1 MHKMKHL
8 ILDLFMKASDI
19 CIKHGYNGEIEHCRN
34 LKFENIDEGE
44 FLNQYVWVVL
54 SSGMQNQIAQKM
66 YDKLIETGDVD
77 TIKHPLKNKA
87 IKKAF
92 ENYKYWFKKLKLADN
107 KVEYLGSLY
116 FIGDIT
122 KYHLA
127 RNLGIDVAKPDRHLV
142 RLAEE
147 YGFKDAHEMCKYI
160 SDITEERIG
169 VVDVILWR
177 YSNLKSLGVV
187 D

>member
-1 MHKMKHL
+1 MKHK
-8 ILDLFMKASDI
+8 IIDLFSNAMDI
-19 CIKHGYNGEIEHCRN
+19 CIKMGYEGEIEHCRN
-34 LKFENIDEGE
+34 RKFEDIDDGE
-44 FLNQYVWVVL
+44 FLHQYIFVVL
-54 SSGMQNQIAQKM
+54 SSGMQNQIAVKM
-66 YDKLIETGDVD
+66 MERLIESGDVN
-77 TIKHPLKNKA
+77 TIKHPLKRKA

-92 ENYKYWFKKLKLADN
+92 ENYEYWFKKLKLADN

-142 RLAEE
+142 RLADE
-147 YGFKDAHEMCKYI
+147 YGFKDAHKMCQYI

-177 YSNLKSLGVV
+177 YSNLKSMGVV
-187 D
+187 E